1 MTFASWWGLARLHG
15 VLVALWLGGPQ
26 ASVGWCASVADTAQ
40 PSSSA
45 PYASADADSRATE
58 GGDQA
63 QGEGALPPWSVMP
76 RRQWMRVPR
85 VLGRLSARDIG
96 LVINEDDPYSV
107 QVGAY
112 YARMR
117 QISPDHILRVSLPV
131 KGTLSASEFAQL
143 QTRVDEFFGDR
154 VQALALAWKLPF
166 AVNCNAITGAL
177 TMGYDPTLCQT
188 GTCSRSRSSP
198 YFGSASLRPWRDH
211 GMRLSMLLAAPD
223 VAQAKALIDRGVQS
237 DGTLG
242 RKGVAPAQ
250 VHLVT
255 TSDKVRSVR
264 ERLFPP
270 AGHVAALGVS
280 VSLDKTDALRDADR
294 VIMYLTGAVDVPYLN
309 EVSFLPGALADHL
322 TSFGGLLDRPTGQ
335 MTVLSWIQAGATASY
350 GTTSEPCAYPQK
362 FPHPQSLLL
371 FYAQGVTAIEA
382 YWRSVLWPQQGLFV
396 GEPLATPFVP
406 WGLQAAPR

>member
-1 MTFASWWGLARLHG
+1 MTSARWCARSRLCS
-15 VLVALWLGGPQ
+15 VLLALWLGGLQ
-26 ASVGWCASVADTAQ
+26 ASVGWCASAGEVVDAAPQASDAG
-40 PSSSA
+40 SA
-45 PYASADADSRATE
+45 PEGDGDEAS
-58 GGDQA
+58 
-63 QGEGALPPWSVMP
+63 GEAALPPWSVMP
-76 RRQWMRVPR
+76 RRQWMRAPR
-85 VLGRLSARDIG
+85 VLGRLSARDLG

-117 QISPDHILRVSLPV
+117 QIPPERILRVSLPI

-143 QTRVDEFFGDR
+143 QSRVDGFFGDR

-166 AVNCNAITGAL
+166 AVDCNSITGAL
-177 TMGYDPTLCQT
+177 TMGFDPSLCQT
-188 GTCSRSRSSP
+188 STCARSRNSP

-242 RKGVAPAQ
+242 LKGAAPAQ
-250 VHLVT
+250 VHFVT

-270 AGHVAALGVS
+270 AGLVPPLGVS
-280 VSLDKTDALRDADR
+280 VSLDKTDALRGVDR

-309 EVSFLPGALADHL
+309 EVRFLPGALADHL
-322 TSFGGLLDRPTGQ
+322 TSFGGLLDRPSGQ
-335 MTVLSWIQAGATASY
+335 MSVLSWIQAGATATY
-350 GTTSEPCAYPQK
+350 GTTSEPCAHLQK
-362 FPHPQSLLL
+362 FPHPQFLLL

-396 GEPLATPFVP
+396 GEPLAAPFVP
-406 WGLQAAPR
+406 WSISASRR